1 MPDCDAAIF
10 RRMTEPSSTADH
22 LVNLLRLIDDETPQV
37 RDSIAREL
45 DGYSGDVSEMIADRD
60 IRLSSTDERVLS
72 RLLQPARRRR
82 LEAEWVVPSG
92 GATALHEDWE
102 RVEALLRL
110 LSDFLHDGITV
121 RQPLGDAIDFLAE
134 SAEPAFANGGVGAL
148 CHSLFAKHLRCDPRA
163 DPSPTHFDLAAV
175 AAGGPSN
182 ALGLG
187 AVALLVSQ
195 RLDAGL
201 DGLNLPGTFFL
212 TAVINGESVVLDPA
226 NGARRVD
233 PDQFA
238 HRIRRFPREVRKL
251 AQRPATPAEV
261 LVRLVEETAT
271 AFALNDETTDAELM
285 ERLVDSLVIPF

>member
-1 MPDCDAAIF
+1 MRARNRC
-10 RRMTEPSSTADH
+10 MTEPSPTAEH

-45 DGYSGDVSEMIADRD
+45 DGFSGDVSEMITERD
-60 IRLSSTDERVLS
+60 IRLSTTDERVLS

-82 LEAEWVVPSG
+82 LESEWIVPSG
-92 GATALHEDWE
+92 GANALHEDWE

-110 LSDFLHDGITV
+110 LSDFLHDGVTV
-121 RQPLGDAIDFLAE
+121 RQPLGDAIDLLAE
-134 SAEPAFANGGVGAL
+134 AVEPSFSRDGTGGLCRAL
-148 CHSLFAKHLRCDPRA
+148 FGKHLHCDHRS
-163 DPSPTHFDLAAV
+163 DPSPSHFDLAAV
-175 AAGGPSN
+175 AAGAPSN

-187 AVALLVSQ
+187 VVALLVAQ

-212 TAVINGESVVLDPA
+212 STVIDGETVVMDPA
-226 NGARRVD
+226 RGARRVD
-233 PDQFA
+233 PEQFA

-271 AFALNDETTDAELM
+271 AFALGDEIADAELM